1 MSFPFLRKSSMGMS
15 MDSGNTSFLHFGD
28 IISLYTEETADLRG
42 FLSTLGLVDD
52 RCIVELRDGRPES
65 PPKKFRDCLFKVC
78 PVNRYA
84 AQKQFW
90 TEQKRFLSGE
100 STFDDDM
107 MHKLRIAAEK
117 EKEQNELEF
126 RKTQG
131 NVIQYGTTVQLLH
144 VKSDKYVTVQKNSP
158 AKCER
163 NAMKVGCSTVFIAA
177 DRLYLFTI

>member
-1 MSFPFLRKSSMGMS
+1 MSFPFLRKTSMGMS
-15 MDSGNTSFLHFGD
+15 MDSGNTSLLHFGD
-28 IISLYTEETADLRG
+28 IISLYTEEDANL
-42 FLSTLGLVDD
+42 
-52 RCIVELRDGRPES
+52 
-65 PPKKFRDCLFKVC
+65 RDCLFKVC

-84 AQKQFW
+84 AQKQLW

-163 NAMKVGCSTVFIAA
+163 NAMKVYLDRAGNEGSWFIVEPAYKHYVIG
-177 DRLYLFTI
+177 DS